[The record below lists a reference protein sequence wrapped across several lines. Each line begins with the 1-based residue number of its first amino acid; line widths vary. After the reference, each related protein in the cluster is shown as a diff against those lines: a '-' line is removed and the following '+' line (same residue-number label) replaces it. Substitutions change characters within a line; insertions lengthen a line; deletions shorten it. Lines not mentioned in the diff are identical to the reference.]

1 MFEALAARSRAAVRD
16 ERPFVMLPELRFAW
30 AAAQRLVHPG
40 RAADRQGQLTTLVG
54 PRGSGKT
61 KLVSQVLSE
70 FVRKQPRL
78 KFAVLSAGEWLKLV
92 QMEVASPAESYPAI
106 VVAEDA
112 DRTLTT
118 TDDAEAFAR
127 WLDELQQ
134 HNVRVLVTLSEPAGQ
149 TAAFSPRLVSR
160 LHAGLC
166 VRMPALSVDS
176 RRNFVRGVMDG
187 RRIAVADEVVNWI
200 ADQPPG
206 TCRSLCQ
213 LVDRLANSGP
223 SKSVTAALAAMQERD
238 SDENGDEQR
247 PALSVIAAE
256 VATEFGVPVGEL
268 RSESRDQATQLPRR
282 CAMWLAHEARW
293 PMAQIGRF
301 FGQRTHASVSYSCRE
316 LVRQLADAPTLR
328 DRVQRLQSRLIDAR
342 REDCG

>member
-30 AAAQRLVHPG
+30 TAAQRLVHPG
-40 RAADRQGQLTTLVG
+40 RAADRHGQLTTLVG

-61 KLVSQVLSE
+61 KLISRVLSE
-70 FVRKQPRL
+70 VMRKQPRL
-78 KFAVLSAGEWLKLV
+78 KFAILSAGEWLKLV
-92 QMEVASPAESYPAI
+92 QTEAASPVESYPAI
-106 VVAEDA
+106 VIAEDA
-112 DRTLTT
+112 DRTLTS
-118 TDDAEAFAR
+118 TDAAEAFAR
-127 WLDELQQ
+127 WLDDLQQ

-166 VRMPALSVDS
+166 VRMPALSVES
-176 RRNFVRGVMDG
+176 RRQFVRGVIDG
-187 RRIAVADEVVNWI
+187 RQIAATDAVVNWI

-213 LVDRLANSGP
+213 LVDRLANVGP
-223 SKSVTAALAAMQERD
+223 TKSVAAAIAAMQE
-238 SDENGDEQR
+238 SSETSNGQR

-301 FGQRTHASVSYSCRE
+301 FGRRTHASVSYSCRE